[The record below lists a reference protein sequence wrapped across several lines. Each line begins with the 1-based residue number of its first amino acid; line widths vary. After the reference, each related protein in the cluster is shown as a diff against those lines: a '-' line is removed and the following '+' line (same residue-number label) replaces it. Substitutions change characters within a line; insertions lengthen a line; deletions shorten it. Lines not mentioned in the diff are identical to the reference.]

1 MGIINN
7 INDPLTVDTFR
18 NVFEEEP
25 VKYFCWMFRIWDNP
39 EVFYASL
46 SVASQD
52 FIRDVCFSKRKTIS
66 HTALNWQ
73 NPTQQLELEN

>member
-1 MGIINN
+1 
-7 INDPLTVDTFR
+7 
-18 NVFEEEP
+18 
-25 VKYFCWMFRIWDNP
+25 MFRIWDNP

-52 FIRDVCFSKRKTIS
+52 FIRDVCFTKRKTIS